1 MKRSIASAIV
11 FMLIIAGCFMARKAI
26 IKSDVPE
33 HVKFYM
39 LTDWEKAKWI
49 SGWRP

>member
-1 MKRSIASAIV
+1 MKRSIASVIV
-11 FMLIIAGCFMARKAI
+11 AVLIIVGCFLARKAI
-26 IKSDVPE
+26 IKSDAPE
-33 HVKFYM
+33 PVKFYV

>member
-1 MKRSIASAIV
+1 MKRSIAPVLVA
-11 FMLIIAGCFMARKAI
+11 MLIIAGCFLARKAI